1 MSNVAG
7 SLVYDT
13 KLDTSDYQKGLDKIS
28 ANTVAKG
35 TLMADAFKMVAG
47 KIVDVVK
54 SGIEYNATIEQLST
68 SFEVMTGSAGQATSI
83 VEKLKKMGAETPFE
97 FTDLADATNL
107 LMSFGFESDNAI
119 DTLSMLGD
127 ISQGSADKLNT
138 VARAFGKMSSA
149 QKVSLEDINMMID
162 SGFNPLQE
170 IADTTGESMKSLYD
184 RISKGTMSVDE
195 ITKSMQRST
204 SEGGKY
210 YQSMEK
216 QSKTL
221 NGQMSTL
228 QDNWSNLTGK
238 IAKGVSDTL
247 ANDVLPKLNEFIGY
261 LTEKIETTN
270 WTEVIEKIKEFG
282 LAIVVTTAA
291 VVGFKTGLL
300 ISSAIDKVTKA
311 LNGMTLAQY
320 ALNLAMS
327 INPIG
332 LVVAAI
338 AALVAGFIY
347 LWNTNEDFRQFFID
361 MWNEIVSFFTETIP
375 EAWQSLIDGF
385 NSGIEWLK
393 QLFSDIGQFFTDIWN
408 GIINFFTVTVPQK
421 ISDGINAIIG
431 FFQKLPYYIGFM
443 IGFIIG
449 SIANFFINLWNFATV
464 DIPTFVGKVVEWF
477 ATLPDKIAEAMTNA
491 WNWIKDL
498 GSKLLNFITVDI
510 PNFINGIINWFAQL
524 PGRIWNAIVSTISF
538 IGNWIS
544 NIWNTLANGIPQI
557 INNIIDWF
565 SRLPDEMANIGS
577 NIVYGIWNGITGA
590 AGWLYNKVKSFASG
604 IVDGIKSA
612 MGIHSPSKVM
622 ADEVGKFIP
631 AGIGVGIEANTESA
645 LKSIDEMNDEIMNKM
660 RQAVNIETAKSSFS
674 GTSGSV
680 SQILSANSVIQVEN
694 NNTLELDGEKVY
706 ENQQKVTRNKNL
718 QYGFGGAF

>member
-1 MSNVAG
+1 MAIAG
-7 SLVYDT
+7 TLTYDT

-35 TLMADAFKMVAG
+35 TLMADAFKTVAT
-47 KIVDVVK
+47 KIIDVVK

-68 SFEVMTGSAGQATSI
+68 SFEVMTGSADEATAI

-107 LMSFGFESDNAI
+107 LMSFGFEGDNAI

-138 VARAFGKMSSA
+138 VARAFGKMSSS

-170 IADTTGESMKSLYD
+170 ITETTGESMKSLYD

-216 QSKTL
+216 QSQTL
-221 NGQMSTL
+221 NGQLSTL

-238 IAKGVSDTL
+238 VVKAFSDKLT
-247 ANDVLPKLNEFIGY
+247 NDILPKLNEFIGY
-261 LTEKIETTN
+261 ITEKIDTTN
-270 WTEVIEKIKEFG
+270 WDEVINKIKEFG
-282 LAIVVTTAA
+282 LALVVTTSAI
-291 VVGFKTGLL
+291 VGFKTGLL
-300 ISSAIDKVTKA
+300 ISSTIDKVTKA

-320 ALNLAMS
+320 ALNFAMS

-332 LVVAAI
+332 LVVASI
-338 AALVAGFIY
+338 GALVAGFIY
-347 LWNTNEDFRQFFID
+347 LWNTNEDFRKFFID
-361 MWNEIVSFFTETIP
+361 MWNGIVSFFTETIP
-375 EAWQSLIDGF
+375 EAWQSLVDGF

-408 GIINFFTVTVPQK
+408 GIINFFTVIVPQK

-431 FFQKLPYYIGFM
+431 FFQQLPYYIGFM

-449 SIANFFINLWNFATV
+449 LIANFFINLWNFATV
-464 DIPTFVGKVVEWF
+464 DIPNFVSKVIEWF
-477 ATLPDKIAEAMTNA
+477 KTLPDKIAELMNNV

-498 GSKLLNFITVDI
+498 GSKLWNFATVDI

-524 PGRIWNAIVSTISF
+524 PGRIANLLSDVWNKIKDL
-538 IGNWIS
+538 GNRLWGFVTNDIP
-544 NIWNTLANGIPQI
+544 NFVNGII
-557 INNIIDWF
+557 EWF
-565 SRLPDEMANIGS
+565 KKLPDEMISIGK
-577 NIVYGIWNGITGA
+577 NIVDGIWKGITNA
-590 AGWLYNKVKSFASG
+590 KDNLIANVKQFCRG
-604 IVDGIKSA
+604 ITDGIKSA

-718 QYGFGGAF
+718 QYGFGGAY